1 MLRRYIYFIGL
12 QDPKAP
18 VSFYCVQGGSGGSIR
33 QSCPG
38 FIDRGV
44 AISNSWPQTAS
55 ATKYAVQWT
64 YAGSLVPAGS
74 PTPTSVSR
82 LLYSFTLA
90 GNYDVNTPT
99 GCLMALGPAN
109 GALVDSFCIARDPAN
124 VYGADNFLATAPIVA
139 LDARGPGQHTAL
151 VATFDMVIFAF
162 DPNNLAAGPLYVIN
176 PLAAGTSKSVACD
189 FMSMTSG
196 GSLLIPAWDDND
208 SKWAAFAVPGVL
220 KIPTYPSLTSS
231 PSPSPTPTPSP
242 LLPAPTA
249 ASGLSG
255 GAQAAISIV
264 VIGLAAAT
272 GAFLWF
278 GGIAKVQAAFS
289 SYSRVGGSAGF
300 SSSSA
305 GFSSSS
311 YGKATAPTAGAYSS
325 SPPAWRAYNYSS

>member
-1 MLRRYIYFIGL
+1 M
-12 QDPKAP
+12 
-18 VSFYCVQGGSGGSIR
+18 
-33 QSCPG
+33 
-38 FIDRGV
+38 
-44 AISNSWPQTAS
+44 ISNSWPQTAS

-99 GCLMALGPAN
+99 GCLMALSPAN
-109 GALVDSFCIARDPAN
+109 GALVDSFCIVRDPAN
-124 VYGADNFLATAPIVA
+124 AYGADNFLATAPIVA
-139 LDARGPGQHTAL
+139 LDARGAGQHTAL

-162 DPNNLAAGPLYVIN
+162 DTNNLAAGPLYVIN
-176 PLAAGTSKSVACD
+176 PLAAGTSKSVATD

-196 GSLLIPAWDDND
+196 GSLLISAWDDND
-208 SKWAAFAVPGVL
+208 NKWAAFAVPGVL

-231 PSPSPTPTPSP
+231 PSPP
-242 LLPAPTA
+242 LPVPTA

-264 VIGLAAAT
+264 VIGLAAAI

-289 SYSRVGGSAGF
+289 SYSRVGGRAGF

-325 SPPAWRAYNYSS
+325 ISTYN